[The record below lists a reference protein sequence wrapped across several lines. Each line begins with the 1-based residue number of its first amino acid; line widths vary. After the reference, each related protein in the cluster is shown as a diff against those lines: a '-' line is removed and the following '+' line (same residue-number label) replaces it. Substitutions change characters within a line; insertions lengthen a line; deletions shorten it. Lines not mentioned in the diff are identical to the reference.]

1 MNRTDPVL
9 LHTVLII
16 LALALSGPTGAGQD
30 SSGQSDNGEREVAYW
45 VAPMDSSY
53 RRDEPGKSP
62 MGMDLIPVYVDELGE
77 PGRVRVANP
86 VQQQMNL
93 RTATARRDRLWRRI
107 DTVGRVEPDESAIH
121 HLHPRVEGWIQR
133 LDVTSVGERIESG
146 QRLFTLYSPRLVSAQ
161 DEFLQA
167 LRRGEDML
175 INSATQRLRTLGV
188 QPEFIATLRE
198 TRETVENVPWFARH
212 DGVVLQLSARH
223 GMYVEPG
230 DMILETVSLERVW
243 VIAEVFARHS
253 DWLATGHPAEIRT
266 AYRPGKTFGSRID
279 YVYPLLDG
287 PTRTVRVRLPV
298 ANAEKQLKPGMWTD
312 VRIFAGPV
320 DDQLIVPREALI
332 RTGRSER
339 LILQSEDELFEVR
352 EVVSGMESGDYV
364 AIVEGI
370 EAGDIVVTS
379 GQFLIDSEAS
389 QKAGEQRL
397 GGHHDH

>member
-1 MNRTDPVL
+1 MKRTDSTL

-16 LALALSGPTGAGQD
+16 LVLTLSGPTPARQD

-77 PGRVRVANP
+77 PGQVRVANP

-93 RTATARRDRLWRRI
+93 RTGTARRDRLWRRI
-107 DTVGRVEPDESAIH
+107 DTVGQVELDESAIH
-121 HLHPRVEGWIQR
+121 HLHTRVDGWIQHI
-133 LDVTSVGERIESG
+133 DVTSVGERIKTG
-146 QRLFTLYSPRLVSAQ
+146 QRLFTLYSPRLISAQ

-167 LRRGEDML
+167 LRRGEGML
-175 INSATQRLRTLGV
+175 IESAAQRLRTLGV
-188 QPEFIATLRE
+188 QPEFIARLRE
-198 TRETVENVPWFARH
+198 SRETVENVPWFARH
-212 DGVVLQLSARH
+212 DGVVLQLGARH

-230 DMILETVSLERVW
+230 DTVLETVSLERVW
-243 VIAEVFARHS
+243 VIADVFARHS
-253 DWLATGHPAEIRT
+253 EWLATGHPAEIRT
-266 AYRPGKTFGSRID
+266 AYSPGKTFDSRID
-279 YVYPLLDG
+279 YVYPLLDD
-287 PTRTVRVRLPV
+287 PTHTVRVRLPV
-298 ANAEKQLKPGMWTD
+298 DNAQRQLKPGMWTD

-332 RTGRSER
+332 RTGQSER
-339 LILQSEDELFEVR
+339 VVLRIEEELFEVR
-352 EVVSGMESGDYV
+352 EVVSGMASGDYV
-364 AIVEGI
+364 AIVDGI
-370 EAGDIVVTS
+370 EAGDVVVTS

-389 QKAGEQRL
+389 QNAGEQRL